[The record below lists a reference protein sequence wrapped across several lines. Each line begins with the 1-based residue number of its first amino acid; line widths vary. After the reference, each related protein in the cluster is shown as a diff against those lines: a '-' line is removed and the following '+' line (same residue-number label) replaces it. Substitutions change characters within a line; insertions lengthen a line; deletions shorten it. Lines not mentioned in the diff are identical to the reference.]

1 MTVDDGIVTSYN
13 RYGVKTNCLVQ
24 INGKIIDV
32 TDENFLPV
40 VWDGEEWVLDRDGFS
55 DEDAYDRAMGIL

>member
-1 MTVDDGIVTSYN
+1 VSDITVTDGVVNSKSKNYII
-13 RYGVKTNCLVQ
+13 Q

-40 VWDGEEWVLDRDGFS
+40 VWDGEDWVLDRKGFS

>member
-1 MTVDDGIVTSYN
+1 MSDITVNDGVINSQNKNYII
-13 RYGVKTNCLVQ
+13 Q

-40 VWDGEEWVLDRDGFS
+40 VWDGEDWVLDKAGFS
-55 DEDAYDRAMGIL
+55 NEDAYDRAMGIL